1 MHLLILTSAICKTRF
16 LHKQKQYFNY
26 FLLIFGVC
34 KMDSFSDIWKL
45 ACDYM
50 KTELNINDAAFNLW
64 IKPLVASE
72 FTGTTA
78 VLICN
83 SEFKLKI
90 ITEKYDETIK
100 KALCTVTG
108 FDEIET
114 SYMFRDDIALEKE
127 VMEQLKE
134 MSAPLLKAAGING
147 STFESFI
154 VGSTNKFAYAA
165 ALNAAEHPGENYNPL
180 FIYGK
185 SGLGKTHLLKA
196 IERRMFENNPDMN
209 VLYTTSENFTND
221 LIYHLESKNMSEFH
235 TKYRTADALLIDD
248 IQFIANKKSTEEE
261 FFHTFNA
268 LTEVKRQIVL
278 TSDNPPTEIPTLQER
293 LKTRFSWGIT
303 ADITPPDFE
312 TRIAIIK
319 SKAAAFDLNLSDE
332 VLAFIAEQVK
342 HNIRQ
347 LEGAVNKLNA
357 IKQLTG
363 ENLTLQI
370 AQEAI
375 KEVMNLNQPI
385 SVINEKI
392 VENVASTFGVSSEN
406 IMSDKR
412 DKNIKDA
419 RQITMYIIR
428 EITGLSLVDIGKLF
442 GGKTHSTVKHSIDVI
457 RERMD
462 DNINFKKTI
471 DDIIKNVQ
479 EF

>member
-1 MHLLILTSAICKTRF
+1 
-16 LHKQKQYFNY
+16 
-26 FLLIFGVC
+26 
-34 KMDSFSDIWKL
+34 MDSFSDIWKS
-45 ACDYM
+45 ACEYM
-50 KTELNINDAAFNLW
+50 KTDLGVNSAAFNLW
-64 IKPLVASE
+64 IKPLVPSDFNGVTASL
-72 FTGTTA
+72 
-78 VLICN
+78 VCN

-90 ITEKYDETIK
+90 ITEKYNDTIK
-100 KALCTVTG
+100 QSLCAVTG
-108 FDEIET
+108 FDEISV
-114 SYMFRDDIALEKE
+114 SYLYQDDTALEQE
-127 VMEQLKE
+127 VMEKLKE
-134 MSAPLLKAAGING
+134 MTAPLLAANGMLG

-196 IERRMFENNPDMN
+196 IEYRMIENNPQAN

-221 LIYHLESKNMSEFH
+221 LIYHLETKNMSEFH
-235 TKYRTADALLIDD
+235 NKYRTVDALLIDD

-268 LTEVKRQIVL
+268 LTEVKKQIVL
-278 TSDNPPTEIPTLQER
+278 TSDNPPTDIPTLQER

-312 TRIAIIK
+312 TRIAILK
-319 SKAAAFDLNLSDE
+319 SKSANFDIDLSDE

-347 LEGAVNKLNA
+347 LEGAVKKLNA
-357 IKQLTG
+357 MKQLTG
-363 ENLTLQI
+363 ENPTLQN

-375 KEVMNLNQPI
+375 KEVMNLNQPV

-392 VENVASTFGVSSEN
+392 VESVATTFGVSKEN
-406 IMSDKR
+406 ILSDKR

-419 RQITMYIIR
+419 RQIAMYIIR
-428 EITGLSLVDIGKLF
+428 EVTGLSLVDIGKIF
-442 GGKTHSTVKHSIDVI
+442 SGKTHSTVKHSIEVVRDHI
-457 RERMD
+457 
-462 DNINFKKTI
+462 DNDKNFKKTV
-471 DDIIKNVQ
+471 DDIAKNIQ

>member
-1 MHLLILTSAICKTRF
+1 
-16 LHKQKQYFNY
+16 
-26 FLLIFGVC
+26 
-34 KMDSFSDIWKL
+34 MDSFSDIWKT
-45 ACDYM
+45 ACDYI
-50 KTELNINDAAFNLW
+50 KSELGVNDAAFNLW
-64 IKPLVASE
+64 IKPIVPSE
-72 FTGTTA
+72 FNGTTA
-78 VLICN
+78 FLICN

-90 ITEKYDETIK
+90 ITEKYNDIIK
-100 KALCTVTG
+100 KALCDVTG
-108 FDEIET
+108 FDEIEVA
-114 SYMFRDDIALEKE
+114 YLYQDDTALQQE
-127 VMEQLKE
+127 VMEKLKE
-134 MSAPLLKAAGING
+134 MTAPLLAAIGKDG

-196 IERRMFENNPDMN
+196 IENRMKENNPGMN

-221 LIYHLESKNMSEFH
+221 LIFHLETKNMSEFH
-235 TKYRTADALLIDD
+235 NKYRTVDALLIDD

-268 LTEVKRQIVL
+268 LTEVKKQIVL
-278 TSDNPPTEIPTLQER
+278 TSDNPPTDIPTLQER

-312 TRIAIIK
+312 TRIAILK
-319 SKAAAFDLNLSDE
+319 SKSSNLNLELSDE
-332 VLAFIAEQVK
+332 VLAFVAEQVK

-347 LEGAVNKLNA
+347 LEGAVNKLSA
-357 IKQLTG
+357 IKNLTG
-363 ENLTLQI
+363 QEPSLQT

-385 SVINEKI
+385 SVINDKI
-392 VENVASTFGVSSEN
+392 VENVASTFGVSAEN
-406 IMSDKR
+406 ILSDKR

-419 RQITMYIIR
+419 RQIAMYIIR
-428 EITGLSLVDIGKLF
+428 EITGMSLVDIGKIF
-442 GGKTHSTVKHSIDVI
+442 GGKTHSTVKHSIEVI
-457 RERMD
+457 RDRMD
-462 DNINFKKTI
+462 DNQNFKKTV